1 MSKGF
6 TVLRASL
13 PSPPE
18 SWQVFNVG
26 QFLRDLGADW
36 ATFNLSI
43 HAYALCILAGIL
55 VGLTLT
61 NRRMVARGA
70 EPWVVLD
77 VALIAIPLGI
87 IGGRFYH
94 VLTHPADYFAGQDIL
109 RVFYIWEG
117 GMAIFGALIFGA
129 VGGYVGC
136 RLVGLRFWA
145 FADAIA
151 PGLLIAQAI
160 GRLGNWFNRELFG
173 TPTDLP
179 WGLEIESTNPAF
191 PIGLQE
197 GTLFHPTFLYE
208 GLWNVLGALA
218 LLWLGRRVTLQWGK
232 QFGLYLI
239 WYGVGR
245 IATETIRLDP
255 SETILGIRVNVWGAV
270 VAVALGLLIIVVQSM
285 RHTGL
290 EASPYRAGKEW
301 VQPEPKAVPD
311 TFSKDELENPTP
323 SPRKRKPAPAAPTKN
338 KK

>member
-1 MSKGF
+1 M
-6 TVLRASL
+6 LRASI

-18 SWQVFNVG
+18 SWQVINLG
-26 QFLRDLGADW
+26 QVLRDLGADW

-43 HAYALCILAGIL
+43 HAYALCILAGIFA
-55 VGLTLT
+55 GLIIT
-61 NRRMVARGA
+61 NRRLVARGA

-77 VALIAIPLGI
+77 VALLAIPFGI
-87 IGGRFYH
+87 IGGRAYH

-117 GMAIFGALIFGA
+117 GMAIFGALILGGVGA
-129 VGGYVGC
+129 YVGA
-136 RLVGLRFWA
+136 RLVGMRFWA

-151 PGLLIAQAI
+151 PGLLVAQAI
-160 GRLGNWFNRELFG
+160 GRFGNWFNRELFG

-191 PIGLQE
+191 PIGLAE

-208 GLWNVLGALA
+208 AVWNVTGAV
-218 LLWLGRRVTLQWGK
+218 LLIWVGRKVTLQWGK
-232 QFGLYLI
+232 QFGLYLM

-270 VAVALGLLIIVVQSM
+270 IAILIGLAIIAIQNR
-285 RHTGL
+285 RHPGL
-290 EASPYRAGKEW
+290 ETSVYRPGKEW
-301 VQPEPKAVPD
+301 TPDSAKEPSN
-311 TFSKDELENPTP
+311 TYSKEELENPKT
-323 SPRKRKPAPAAPTKN
+323 SQRKRKGTTKS
-338 KK
+338 

>member
-1 MSKGF
+1 M
-6 TVLRASL
+6 LRASI

-18 SWQVFNVG
+18 SWQVINLG
-26 QFLRDLGADW
+26 QVLRDLGADW

-43 HAYALCILAGIL
+43 HAYALCILLGIF
-55 VGLTLT
+55 VGLIIT
-61 NRRMVARGA
+61 NRRLVARGA

-77 VALIAIPLGI
+77 IALLAIPFGI
-87 IGGRFYH
+87 IGGRAYH

-117 GMAIFGALIFGA
+117 GMAIFGALILGA
-129 VGGYVGC
+129 VGAYIGA
-136 RLVGLRFWA
+136 RLVGIRFWA

-151 PGLLIAQAI
+151 PGLLVAQAF
-160 GRLGNWFNRELFG
+160 GRFGNWFNRELFG

-191 PIGLQE
+191 PIGLAE

-208 GLWNVLGALA
+208 AVWNVIGALVIV
-218 LLWLGRRVTLQWGK
+218 WLARRVTLQWGK

-239 WYGVGR
+239 WYGIGR

-255 SETILGIRVNVWGAV
+255 SETIFGVRVNVWGAV
-270 VAVALGLLIIVVQSM
+270 VAVLLGVLIIVVQSR

-290 EASPYRAGKEW
+290 EASVYQPGREW
-301 VQPEPKAVPD
+301 VPQSEKNATA
-311 TFSKDELENPTP
+311 TFTKEELEKKSSTTRKKKTA
-323 SPRKRKPAPAAPTKN
+323 PRS
-338 KK
+338 

>member
-1 MSKGF
+1 M
-6 TVLRASL
+6 LRASI

-18 SWQVFNVG
+18 SWQVINLG
-26 QFLRDLGADW
+26 QVLRDLGADW

-43 HAYALCILAGIL
+43 HAYALCILLGIF
-55 VGLTLT
+55 VGLIIT
-61 NRRMVARGA
+61 NRRLVARGA

-77 VALIAIPLGI
+77 IALLAIPFGI
-87 IGGRFYH
+87 IGGRAYH

-117 GMAIFGALIFGA
+117 GMAIFGALILGA
-129 VGGYVGC
+129 VGAYIGA
-136 RLVGLRFWA
+136 RLVGIRFWA

-151 PGLLIAQAI
+151 PGLLVAQAFGRI
-160 GRLGNWFNRELFG
+160 GTWFNRELFG

-191 PIGLQE
+191 PIGLAE

-208 GLWNVLGALA
+208 AVWNVIGALVIV
-218 LLWLGRRVTLQWGK
+218 WLARRVTLQWGK

-239 WYGVGR
+239 WYGIGR

-255 SETILGIRVNVWGAV
+255 SETIFGVRVNVWGAV
-270 VAVALGLLIIVVQSM
+270 VAVLLGVLIIVVQSR

-290 EASPYRAGKEW
+290 EASVYQSGREW
-301 VQPEPKAVPD
+301 VPQSEKDATA
-311 TFSKDELENPTP
+311 TFTKEELEKKP
-323 SPRKRKPAPAAPTKN
+323 STTRKKKTAPRS
-338 KK
+338 